1 MGKKVVRMALFGAM
15 CLVMTAGVFAGGKKE
30 AAKSDKPVVG
40 LVMKSLANEFF
51 MGMDAGAKAY
61 AKQNGTFELITMG
74 MNSETDFDTQVNAI
88 DSLIAKGVDLIV
100 LAPADSAGM
109 VAPVKRAI
117 DAGVTVINFDV
128 TLDKKALKAAGLPE
142 EFLFVGPNNTSGAE
156 MVGNYLGKKLGK
168 GGKVIIIEGNPGAD
182 NAGQRKK
189 GFENAIATNGLTL
202 LASNTAHWET
212 EEANTLMTNLL
223 TKYPEVQGVMCA
235 NDSMALGVVRAL
247 EAAGRKDVQ
256 VVGFDNIPAV
266 KGLILDGKMLAT
278 VHMDGPEMA
287 ILAFNSGFEIMN
299 GKRKNLGWVE
309 SPLVLADKAFFNK

>member
-1 MGKKVVRMALFGAM
+1 MKKNFLTVLI
-15 CLVMTAGVFAGGKKE
+15 CLMLAVPAILTAGGAKE
-30 AAKSDKPVVG
+30 AKDDRPVVG
-40 LVMKSLANEFF
+40 LIMKSLANEFF
-51 MGMDAGAKAY
+51 MSMDAGAKAY
-61 AKQNGTFELITMG
+61 AEKDGSFKLITMG

-88 DSLIAKGVDLIV
+88 DSLITQGVDLIV

-128 TLDKKALKAAGLPE
+128 TLDKAALKAAGLPE
-142 EFLFVGPNNTSGAE
+142 EFLFVGPNNTDGAE
-156 MVGNYLGKKLGK
+156 MVGNYLGETLGA

-182 NAGQRKK
+182 NAGQRKA
-189 GFENAIATNGLTL
+189 GFEKAIKTHGLKL

-223 TKYPEVQGVMCA
+223 TKYPDVNGVMCA

-247 EAAGRKDVQ
+247 EAAGRSDVK

-266 KGLILDGKMLAT
+266 KDLILNDKMLAT

-287 ILAFNSGFEIMN
+287 IYAFNAGFEILAGN
-299 GKRKNLGWVE
+299 RENLGWE
-309 SPLVLADKAFFNK
+309 QTPLILADKKFFK

>member
-1 MGKKVVRMALFGAM
+1 MKKKLTAVFLCLLMVFSAGLYAAGAQ
-15 CLVMTAGVFAGGKKE
+15 E
-30 AAKSDKPVVG
+30 NENEKPVVG
-40 LVMKSLANEFF
+40 LIMKSLANEFF
-51 MGMDAGAKAY
+51 MSMDAGAKAY
-61 AKQNGTFELITMG
+61 AEKDGTFELITMG

-88 DSLIAKGVDLIV
+88 DSLIAQGVDLIV

-128 TLDKKALKAAGLPE
+128 TLDKAALKAAGLPE
-142 EFLFVGPNNTSGAE
+142 EFLFVGPDNTDGAE
-156 MVGNYLGKKLGK
+156 MVGDYLGETLGE
-168 GGKVIIIEGNPGAD
+168 GGKVFIIEGNPGAD
-182 NAGQRKK
+182 NAKQRKN
-189 GFENAIATNGLTL
+189 GFMKAVETHGLEV

-247 EAAGRKDVQ
+247 EAAGRSDVQ

-266 KGLILDGKMLAT
+266 KDLILEDKMLAT

-287 ILAFNSGFEIMN
+287 IYAFNAGFEILA
-299 GKRKNLGWVE
+299 GERENLGWVQT
-309 SPLVLADKAFFNK
+309 PLVLANKDFFNK

>member
-1 MGKKVVRMALFGAM
+1 MRKRFIAVAI
-15 CLVMTAGVFAGGKKE
+15 CLVLLLPTFIFAAGAKE
-30 AAKSDKPVVG
+30 EKNDMPVVG

-61 AKQNGTFELITMG
+61 AEKDGTFKLITMG

-88 DSLIAKGVDLIV
+88 DSLITQGVDLIV

-128 TLDKKALKAAGLPE
+128 TLDKEALKAAGLPE
-142 EFLFVGPNNTSGAE
+142 EFLFVGPDNTDGAE
-156 MVGNYLGKKLGK
+156 MVGNYLGETLGA
-168 GGKVIIIEGNPGAD
+168 GGKVFIIEGNPGAD
-182 NAGQRKK
+182 NAGQRRDGFKK
-189 GFENAIATNGLTL
+189 AIKTHGLEL
-202 LASNTAHWET
+202 LASNTAHWES

-223 TKYPEVQGVMCA
+223 TKHPDVQGVMCA

-247 EAAGRKDVQ
+247 EAAGRNDVQ

-266 KGLILDGKMLAT
+266 KNLILNDKMLAT
-278 VHMDGPEMA
+278 VHMDGTEMA
-287 ILAFNSGFEIMN
+287 ILAFNAGFEIMD
-299 GKRKNLGWVE
+299 GKRENLGWVQ
-309 SPLVLADKAFFNK
+309 SPLILADKSFYK